1 MASQATEDRSL
12 KHCWGCGAEFYY
24 FGLGSRTYPG
34 LLRHWRKHWR
44 KCVRRGM
51 ERLQEAFRVH

>member
-1 MASQATEDRSL
+1 VANTSSQETRAL

-24 FGLGSRTYPG
+24 VGNGTPVYPG

-44 KCVRRGM
+44 NCLRRGFQK
-51 ERLQEAFRVH
+51 LLGGAP